1 MRKQRKKGSPRI
13 SLNPLPMKLHL
24 LGSLIPHPQAQLR
37 SNIASSRFIVGYS
50 ACWNEKPKRGNRV
63 PRRKKLAKVRFSLE
77 ALVLWCLE
85 MIEPADADPEYLI
98 SLHRRVTTRAEDS
111 FLR

>member
-1 MRKQRKKGSPRI
+1 
-13 SLNPLPMKLHL
+13 
-24 LGSLIPHPQAQLR
+24 
-37 SNIASSRFIVGYS
+37 
-50 ACWNEKPKRGNRV
+50 V

-85 MIEPADADPEYLI
+85 KIEPADADPEYLI

>member
-1 MRKQRKKGSPRI
+1 
-13 SLNPLPMKLHL
+13 
-24 LGSLIPHPQAQLR
+24 
-37 SNIASSRFIVGYS
+37 
-50 ACWNEKPKRGNRV
+50 V